1 MRTDLAPVASWP
13 VELLGEVAD
22 ITLGGTPSTAVA
34 SFWGGSIPWMA
45 SGDVNLR
52 EVFDVSGRVT
62 PLGLTCSNATLI
74 APPAVAVGLA
84 GQGRTRGTVA
94 FVHIELCTNQ
104 SIALLQGR
112 PRELDTRYLF
122 HNLEGRYE
130 ELRARSSGG
139 GRGGLSRSILSQIPI
154 AIPPIS
160 EQRRIVEIL
169 DTVDKAIQDTEKLVS
184 KLQRMQ
190 QGLVHDLLTW
200 GVDAHGALRD
210 PERHPEYFRDSPIGC
225 VPREWQISSVEAEFD
240 ISSGFALGPHRRP
253 QQHAHPYLRVA
264 NVYKGFL
271 DLSDVSLMDV
281 HSSELRG
288 NTLSVGD
295 ILVVEGHAN
304 PEEIGRCA
312 MVTSDVL
319 GYVFQNH
326 LFRLR
331 SRRLMPEFAQQWMNG
346 RVVRSYWKRMC
357 STSSGLNTIN
367 RTRLKAVHVP
377 VPTVA
382 EQLRFCELVQ
392 AAEAQLGRQQRELAK
407 LRALKQGLMEDLL
420 TGRVRVS
427 DAGAGA
433 P

>member
-94 FVHIELCTNQ
+94 FVHIQLCTNQ

-169 DTVDKAIQDTEKLVS
+169 DTVDKAIQDTERLIS
-184 KLQRMQ
+184 KLNQMKK
-190 QGLVHDLLTW
+190 GLVHDLLTK
-200 GVDAHGALRD
+200 GIDDNGEVRQS
-210 PERHPEYFRDSPIGC
+210 PEEAPHLYKDSPLG
-225 VPREWQISSVEAEFD
+225 QIPSGWELSSLMSRITLPTGQLDPKAEPFRSWVLVAPD
-240 ISSGFALGPHRRP
+240 HIEVGTGRLMERRSAMEQGAISGKYEFAVGDVVYSKIRPHLRKAMLADFQGLCSADMYPLRPSIDLNSRFLLALVLGEHFSKFAESVSVRSGFPKINR
-253 QQHAHPYLRVA
+253 
-264 NVYKGFL
+264 N
-271 DLSDVSLMDV
+271 
-281 HSSELRG
+281 ELAEYR
-288 NTLSVGD
+288 
-295 ILVVEGHAN
+295 AAF
-304 PEEIGRCA
+304 P
-312 MVTSDVL
+312 
-319 GYVFQNH
+319 
-326 LFRLR
+326 
-331 SRRLMPEFAQQWMNG
+331 SRREQDLIAEKFHAIDQCLDREQAQFCKLQTL
-346 RVVRSYWKRMC
+346 KR
-357 STSSGLNTIN
+357 
-367 RTRLKAVHVP
+367 
-377 VPTVA
+377 
-382 EQLRFCELVQ
+382 
-392 AAEAQLGRQQRELAK
+392 
-407 LRALKQGLMEDLL
+407 GLMEDLL